1 MKVLKFGGTSMG
13 SAMAMIN
20 VKRIVEKNSEPVAL
34 VVSAVGGVT
43 DRLIRTARQA
53 EAKGE
58 YNLELEALKEMHLQI
73 IQELF
78 TPSAGLTVE
87 NQLTPVW
94 NELEAILK
102 GVELTGELSAKS
114 YDTITGCGERFSS
127 IIISHFITDARL
139 IDSRQIIKTEP
150 NGKGQQV
157 RFDKTFQNIAS
168 LRKELGNISIFPGYI
183 ASDGKGEN
191 TTLGRGGS
199 DYSAAILAAGLEANI
214 LEIWTDVDGFMS
226 ADPRIISR
234 AYTLDHLTYAEA
246 MELSHFGA
254 KVIYPPT
261 IIPVLQ
267 KRIPVLIKNTFHP
280 EAAGTL
286 IDQNSSEA
294 DAPKVKGIS
303 SIKEMVLITVQ
314 GMGMIGVS
322 GISMRLFK
330 ALAGENINVVLI
342 SQASSENSISVVVS
356 AADVQAAQQA
366 LLDEFEVEIQRQQI
380 NGVLID
386 DDMAVVAVVGEGMKH
401 TTGVSGQL
409 FNSIGKNGVNV
420 YAIAQGA
427 SELNISFVVKSKDLR
442 KALNVVHEAFFLSH
456 YQVLHLYLAGVGT
469 VGKNL
474 LEKLERQA
482 QRLME
487 TEKLKIR
494 LVGLANSRQMVFNP
508 SGFSANEAIAQLA
521 DGQPGG
527 VDRFVEQM
535 VQHNFSNSVFVDCTA
550 SEQVAGQY
558 QYLLEH
564 NISVITANKI
574 ASSSAYSHYQKLKK
588 TAREKGVKYLFE
600 TNVGAGLPIIN
611 TINSLLNS
619 GDRIVELEG
628 VLSGTLNYI
637 VNNVSAERKLSQ
649 VVKEAKEKGYSE
661 PDPRIDLKG
670 TDVLRKLLILARE
683 CDYPMEEE
691 DIEMESFLPAEFF
704 RDEPVEAFM
713 ERLKD
718 YDDAF
723 EQMRCRAEEKGMI
736 WRYTAALKEGKARVG
751 FSEVDKNHPFFH
763 LEDSNNKVLLRSDYY
778 FDHPMEIKGYGAGAD
793 VTAAGVFAD
802 IIKVANL

>member
-13 SAMAMIN
+13 SSMAMVN
-20 VKRIVEKNSEPVAL
+20 VKRIVEKNSEPVAV

-43 DRLIRTARQA
+43 DRLIAAANAAAARESYTDQ
-53 EAKGE
+53 
-58 YNLELEALKEMHLQI
+58 LESLKDTHLEI
-73 IQELF
+73 IKELF
-78 TPSAGLTVE
+78 TPALGLTVQA
-87 NQLTPVW
+87 QLAPIW
-94 NELEAILK
+94 SELEDILK
-102 GVELTGELSAKS
+102 GVNLTSELSAKS
-114 YDTITGCGERFSS
+114 YDTISGCGERLSS
-127 IIISHFITDARL
+127 VIISHLIKGARL
-139 IDSRQIIKTEP
+139 YDSREVIKTYL
-150 NGKGQQV
+150 NGRGHQV
-157 RFDKTFQNIAS
+157 KMEATVQNIHQLLA
-168 LRKELGNISIFPGYI
+168 NPPQVAIFPGYI
-183 ASDGKGEN
+183 ASDEKGET

-199 DYSAAILAAGLEANI
+199 DYSAAILAAGLEADV

-234 AYTLDHLTYAEA
+234 AYSLDHLTYAEA

-267 KRIPVLIKNTFHP
+267 KNIPVLIKNTFNP

-286 IDQNSSEA
+286 IDQQNA
-294 DAPKVKGIS
+294 QPDAHKVKGIS
-303 SIKEMVLITVQ
+303 SIKEMALITVQ
-314 GMGMIGVS
+314 GMGMIGIS

-330 ALAGENINVVLI
+330 ALAQENINVVLI
-342 SQASSENSISVVVS
+342 SQASSENSISVVIS
-356 AADVQAAQQA
+356 AADAALAQKA
-366 LLDEFEVEIQRQQI
+366 LQDEFVLEIERKQI
-380 NGVLID
+380 NGVAVD
-386 DDMAVVAVVGEGMKH
+386 HDMAVVAIVGEGMKH
-401 TTGVSGQL
+401 TTGVAGQL

-427 SELNISFVVKSKDLR
+427 SELNISFVVKNKDLR

-456 YQVLHLYLAGVGT
+456 YQVIHLYLAGVGT

-474 LEKLERQA
+474 LDKIERQA
-482 QRLME
+482 KRLMD
-487 TEKLKIR
+487 TEQLKIR
-494 LVGLANSRQMVFNP
+494 LVGIANSRQMLFDA
-508 SGFSANEAIAQLA
+508 GGMDLKGATEQLV
-521 DGQPGG
+521 DGQSGG
-527 VDRFVEQM
+527 IDQFVEQM
-535 VQHNFSNSVFVDCTA
+535 ASNNLSNSVFVDCTA
-550 SEQVAGQY
+550 SEKVANHY
-558 QYLLEH
+558 QFILEH

-574 ASSSAYSHYQKLKK
+574 ASSSAYQQYQKLKR

-611 TINSLLNS
+611 TINSLINS

-637 VNNVSAERKLSQ
+637 VNTVSADRKLSE
-649 VVKEAKEKGYSE
+649 VVQEAKDKGYSE

-670 TDVLRKLLILARE
+670 TDVLRKLLILSRE
-683 CDYPMEEE
+683 CDYPLEQT
-691 DIEMESFLPAEFF
+691 DIEIDSFLPAEYFQ
-704 RDEPVEAFM
+704 DEPVDAFM
-713 ERLKD
+713 ERLKA
-718 YDDAF
+718 YDAPF
-723 EQMRCRAEEKGMI
+723 EQLRLNAEQNGHI
-736 WRYTAALKEGKARVG
+736 LRYTASLKEGRAKVG
-751 FSEVDKNHPFFH
+751 FAEVDSHHAFFK